1 MKKFALALA
10 AFTMLTATSA
20 MAMDS
25 ATLLA
30 HPDRYRVIHADDEEI
45 FYADMKSL
53 SGIQTMDFPGS
64 LENVDFTLYVESL
77 KKNPSDYDFADGNLT
92 TRIREFKIN
101 LHADKR
107 EREYSM
113 DHALIAMYDAK
124 GNAVSKYD
132 HLSDVRKNRRL
143 DAEAKELYVNLS
155 HVRK

>member
-30 HPDRYRVIHADDEEI
+30 HPD
-45 FYADMKSL
+45 
-53 SGIQTMDFPGS
+53 
-64 LENVDFTLYVESL
+64 VESL

-113 DHALIAMYDAK
+113 DHSLIAMYDAK

-132 HLSDVRKNRRL
+132 HLSDVKKNRKL